1 MNLQNIFES
10 ISQVDPEFNE
20 RISPRRQAIRNMFNL
35 GQKVSLA
42 ALPLAVTAL
51 FNKAYGQS
59 APTDV
64 NGVLNYAL
72 TLEYLEAEYYTIGSS
87 TGGLIPSGPATE
99 AIATIRD
106 HEVAHVEFLKGVLGS
121 NAVAKP
127 NFDFTAGGAF
137 ANVFS
142 DYDTFLALAQAF
154 EDTGVRAY
162 KGQAGI
168 LKGNRVVLTAAL
180 QIHSVE
186 ARHAA
191 HVRSMRRARGG
202 AAANQKPWITGAN
215 DSGIGAAVDPVYAGE
230 DNVAQGGVD
239 ITTLTGVSGRFT
251 PAIATQSFDEP
262 LTAPAVLDI
271 ASLFIQA

>member
-20 RISPRRQAIRNMFNL
+20 RISPRRQAIRNMFNI

-42 ALPLAVTAL
+42 ALPFALSAL

-72 TLEYLEAEYYTIGSS
+72 TLEYLEAEYYTLGSNS
-87 TGGLIPSGPATE
+87 GGLIPSGAAAE
-99 AIATIRD
+99 AIRTIRD
-106 HEVAHVEFLKGVLGS
+106 HEIAHVEFLKGVLGS

-230 DNVAQGGVD
+230 DNLEQGGVN

-271 ASLFIQA
+271 ATLFIEA

>member
-42 ALPLAVTAL
+42 ALPLALSAL

-72 TLEYLEAEYYTIGSS
+72 TLEYLEAEYYTLGANSGS
-87 TGGLIPSGPATE
+87 LIPSGPAKQ
-99 AIATIRD
+99 AIETIRD
-106 HEVAHVEFLKGVLGS
+106 HEVAHVEFLKSVLQN

-127 NFDFTAGGAF
+127 TFDFTAGGTF

-191 HVRSMRRARGG
+191 HIRSMRRARGG
-202 AAANQKPWITGAN
+202 AAATQKPWITGAN
-215 DSGIGAAVDPVYAGE
+215 DSGIGAVVDPVYAGE
-230 DNVAQGGVD
+230 DNLEQGGVN

-262 LTAPAVLDI
+262 LTAPAVLGI